1 MQNISNPKFI
11 LFFFSDG
18 QCDIHTNRDRLLPC
32 RDHLIAKGGNCYTDE
47 SWVKYEI
54 KVSETAVDQ
63 REALNL
69 PNDFMNIQE
78 RLKYI
83 RQIRL
88 YCLLKLPLSSDDDQ
102 MKKVMYYY
110 DLMVNFFVHVKQ
122 VVLLSNGD
130 KEFSKFQPFD
140 CTLLKSFG
148 KIKNEIHVA
157 LCDNIDTQTAMNRVR
172 ELIEST
178 TSYMKTSNDI
188 NRTLLKVISK
198 YITHIINVFGLN
210 PISSTDYIG
219 FLDVERV
226 V

>member
-1 MQNISNPKFI
+1 M
-11 LFFFSDG
+11 
-18 QCDIHTNRDRLLPC
+18 
-32 RDHLIAKGGNCYTDE
+32 
-47 SWVKYEI
+47 
-54 KVSETAVDQ
+54 
-63 REALNL
+63 
-69 PNDFMNIQE
+69 
-78 RLKYI
+78 
-83 RQIRL
+83 
-88 YCLLKLPLSSDDDQ
+88 
-102 MKKVMYYY
+102 
-110 DLMVNFFVHVKQ
+110 
-122 VVLLSNGD
+122 
-130 KEFSKFQPFD
+130 
-140 CTLLKSFG
+140 
-148 KIKNEIHVA
+148 A